1 MMIQRVKWAV
11 VLFSVSLIVLAGC
24 TCGPAQGGEATP
36 TPIPTPVVPDKPTYV
51 IQRGEVAEVLEFTA
65 RVSPIS
71 EEELFFRVS
80 GYVGEVFVER
90 DDWVKAGDLLAE
102 LEVTDLKNQL
112 LQAEAALESTISSN
126 EQQIA
131 EAQASLR
138 TAELN
143 LAIAEAS
150 DPAPQVVFA
159 EVALERAQ
167 MALADAQEAYNE
179 AWDPARDW
187 ELNVKWRKDA
197 LEAERE
203 GTERGLKEAQLS
215 LRVAEADYQQALQN
229 QRVHAYNVQICEQ
242 EVALAR
248 LRLEK
253 LESGLAIEEMRLN
266 VDRLQAQLDDARLVA
281 PFDGQVL
288 LVSTAEGRAVTAYKP
303 VMVVANVDALE
314 VSTKLDADVMEELQE
329 GMEAICEPV
338 GRPGQEFTGYIRRLP
353 YPYGGGSRVGTAE
366 DEDQSTRIT
375 LERTPEELG
384 LELDDRVHVTVVLES
399 KENVLWLPPQAISQF
414 EGRRFIVV
422 QDGDRQRTVDV
433 TIGIEGTERWEIEGV
448 TEELVEGWV
457 VVGR

>member
-1 MMIQRVKWAV
+1 
-11 VLFSVSLIVLAGC
+11 
-24 TCGPAQGGEATP
+24 
-36 TPIPTPVVPDKPTYV
+36 VVPDNPTYV
-51 IQRGEVAEVLEFTA
+51 VQRGEVSRVLEFTA
-65 RVSPIS
+65 RVSPVS
-71 EEELFFRVS
+71 EEELVFRTS

-90 DDWVKAGDLLAE
+90 DDWVEAGDLLAE

-112 LQAEAALESTISSN
+112 LQAEAALESTVSSN

-150 DPAPQVVFA
+150 DPAPQIVSA

-167 MALADAQEAYNE
+167 MALADAQEAYNK

-187 ELNVKWRKDA
+187 ELNVKWRKAA
-197 LEAERE
+197 LEGERE
-203 GTERGLKEAQLS
+203 STERRLKEAQLS

-229 QRVHAYNVQICEQ
+229 RQVHAYNVQMREQ
-242 EVALAR
+242 DVALAQ

-266 VDRLQAQLDDARLVA
+266 VDRIQAQLDDARLVA

-288 LVSTAEGRAVTAYKP
+288 LVSTVEGRAVTAYKP
-303 VMVVANVDALE
+303 VIVVANVDALE
-314 VSTKLDADVMEELQE
+314 LSAELDDQEMEELQE

-338 GRPGQEFTGYIRRLP
+338 GRPGQEFVGYIRRLP

-366 DEDQSTRIT
+366 DEDQSTRVA
-375 LERTPEELG
+375 LERDPEELG
-384 LELDDRVHVTVVLES
+384 LELDDRVYVTVVLES
-399 KENVLWLPPQAISQF
+399 KEDVLWVPRQAISQF
-414 EGRRFIVV
+414 EGRRFIVI

-433 TIGIEGTERWEIEGV
+433 TIGIEGTERVEIEGV

>member
-1 MMIQRVKWAV
+1 MV
-11 VLFSVSLIVLAGC
+11 
-24 TCGPAQGGEATP
+24 
-36 TPIPTPVVPDKPTYV
+36 
-51 IQRGEVAEVLEFTA
+51 QRGEVARTLEFTA

-71 EEELFFRVS
+71 EEELIFRVS

-131 EAQASLR
+131 EARANLR

-150 DPAPQVVFA
+150 DPAPQVVSA
-159 EVALERAQ
+159 EVAVERAQ
-167 MALADAQEAYNE
+167 MSLADAQKAYNE
-179 AWDPARDW
+179 AWDAARDW
-187 ELNVKWRKDA
+187 ELNVKWRRAA

-203 GTERGLKEAQLS
+203 RTERGLKEAQLS

-229 QRVHAYNVQICEQ
+229 QRVHAYNVQIREQ
-242 EVALAR
+242 EVALVQ

-266 VDRLQAQLDDARLVA
+266 VDRLQAQLNDARLVA

-288 LVSTAEGRAVTAYKP
+288 LVTTAEGRAVTAYKP

-314 VSTKLDADVMEELQE
+314 VSTQLDADEMEELQE
-329 GMEAICEPV
+329 GMEVTCEPV
-338 GRPGQEFTGYIRRLP
+338 GRPGAEFAGYIRRLP
-353 YPYGGGSRVGTAE
+353 YPYGGGSIVGTAE
-366 DEDQSTRIT
+366 DEDQSTRIA

-384 LELDDRVHVTVVLES
+384 LELDDRVRVTVVLES
-399 KENVLWLPPQAISQF
+399 KENVLWVPRQAINQF
-414 EGRRFIVV
+414 EGRRFIVI
-422 QDGDRQRTVDV
+422 QDGDRQRAVDV
-433 TIGIEGTERWEIEGV
+433 TLGIEGTERVEIEGV
-448 TEELVEGWV
+448 TEELVEGWI

>member
-1 MMIQRVKWAV
+1 MVVQRAKWAIFLLT
-11 VLFSVSLIVLAGC
+11 VLAVLAGC
-24 TCGPAQGGEATP
+24 TCAPSQDGEATP

-51 IQRGEVAEVLEFTA
+51 IQRGEVARTLEFTA
-65 RVSPIS
+65 RVSPVS
-71 EEELFFRVS
+71 EEELIFRTS
-80 GYVGEVFVER
+80 GYVDEVYVEK

-150 DPAPQVVFA
+150 DPSPQIVSA
-159 EVALERAQ
+159 EVSLERAQ
-167 MALADAQEAYNE
+167 MSLADAQKAYNE
-179 AWDPARDW
+179 AWDAARDW
-187 ELNVKWRKDA
+187 ELNVKWRKAA

-203 GTERGLKEAQLS
+203 GTERGLKEAQLN
-215 LRVAEADYQQALQN
+215 LRVAEANYQQALQDK
-229 QRVHAYNVQICEQ
+229 QVHAYNVQIREQ
-242 EVALAR
+242 EVALVQ
-248 LRLEK
+248 LRMEK

-266 VDRLQAQLDDARLVA
+266 VQRLQAQLDDARLVA

-303 VMVVANVDALE
+303 VIVVANIDALE
-314 VSTKLDADVMEELQE
+314 VSAVLDPTEMEELQE
-329 GMEAICEPV
+329 GMEVMCEPI
-338 GRPGQEFTGYIRRLP
+338 GRPGQEFSGTIRRLP

-399 KENVLWLPPQAISQF
+399 KEDALWLPRQAISQF

-433 TIGIEGTERWEIEGV
+433 TIGIEGVERWEIEGV

>member
-1 MMIQRVKWAV
+1 
-11 VLFSVSLIVLAGC
+11 
-24 TCGPAQGGEATP
+24 
-36 TPIPTPVVPDKPTYV
+36 VVPDKPTYV
-51 IQRGEVAEVLEFTA
+51 IQRGEVARTLEFTA
-65 RVSPIS
+65 RVSPVS
-71 EEELFFRVS
+71 EEELIFRTS
-80 GYVGEVFVER
+80 GYVDEVYVEK

-150 DPAPQVVFA
+150 DPSPQIVSA
-159 EVALERAQ
+159 EVSLERAQ
-167 MALADAQEAYNE
+167 MSLADAQKAYNE
-179 AWDPARDW
+179 AWDAARDW
-187 ELNVKWRKDA
+187 ELNVKWRKAA

-203 GTERGLKEAQLS
+203 GTERGLKEAQLN
-215 LRVAEADYQQALQN
+215 LRVAEANYQQALQDK
-229 QRVHAYNVQICEQ
+229 QVHAYNVQIREQ
-242 EVALAR
+242 EVALVQ
-248 LRLEK
+248 LRMEK

-266 VDRLQAQLDDARLVA
+266 VQRLQAQLDDARLVA

-303 VMVVANVDALE
+303 VIVVANIDALE
-314 VSTKLDADVMEELQE
+314 VSAVLDPTEMEELQE
-329 GMEAICEPV
+329 GMEVMCEPI
-338 GRPGQEFTGYIRRLP
+338 GRPGQEFSGTIRRLP

-399 KENVLWLPPQAISQF
+399 KEDALWLPRQAISQF

-433 TIGIEGTERWEIEGV
+433 TIGIEGVERWEIEGV

>member
-1 MMIQRVKWAV
+1 MVVQRSKWTI
-11 VLFSVSLIVLAGC
+11 VLLAALVVLAGC
-24 TCGPAQGGEATP
+24 TCAPARGGEATP

-51 IQRGEVAEVLEFTA
+51 VQRGEVARVLEFSA

-71 EEELFFRVS
+71 EEELIFRVS
-80 GYVGEVFVER
+80 GYVGEIYVER

-102 LEVTDLKNQL
+102 LEVSDLKNQL

-138 TAELN
+138 TSELN

-150 DPAPQVVFA
+150 DPAPQVVSA
-159 EVALERAQ
+159 EVAVERAQ
-167 MALADAQEAYNE
+167 MSLADAQEAYNE

-187 ELNVKWRKDA
+187 ELNSKWRKA
-197 LEAERE
+197 AIEAERE
-203 GTERGLKEAQLS
+203 STERRLKEAQLS
-215 LRVAEADYQQALQN
+215 LRVAEADYQQVLQN
-229 QRVHAYNVQICEQ
+229 QRVHGYNVQIREQ
-242 EVALAR
+242 EVALAE

-266 VDRLQAQLDDARLVA
+266 VERLKAQLNDARLIA

-303 VMVVANVDALE
+303 VIIVANVDALE
-314 VSTKLDADVMEELQE
+314 VSTELDVEEMEELQE
-329 GMEAICEPV
+329 GMEVVCEPV
-338 GRPGQEFTGYIRRLP
+338 GRPGQEFSGYIRRLP

-366 DEDQSTRIT
+366 DEDQSTRVA
-375 LERTPEELG
+375 LEQDPEELG
-384 LELDDRVHVTVVLES
+384 LELDDRVRVTVVLES
-399 KENVLWLPPQAISQF
+399 KEDVLWVPRQAISQF
-414 EGRRFIVV
+414 EGRRFIVI

-433 TIGIEGTERWEIEGV
+433 NVGIEGTERVEIEGV

-457 VVGR
+457 VIGR

>member
-1 MMIQRVKWAV
+1 MVVQRVKWAI
-11 VLFSVSLIVLAGC
+11 VLLTILTVLAGC
-24 TCGPAQGGEATP
+24 TCAPAQDGKATP

-51 IQRGEVAEVLEFTA
+51 VQRGEVARTLEFTA

-71 EEELFFRVS
+71 EEELIFRVS
-80 GYVGEVFVER
+80 GYVGGVYVER

-131 EAQASLR
+131 EAQANLR

-150 DPAPQVVFA
+150 DPAPQVVSA

-167 MALADAQEAYNE
+167 MSLADAQKAYNE
-179 AWDPARDW
+179 AWDAARDW
-187 ELNVKWRKDA
+187 ELNVKWRKAA

-229 QRVHAYNVQICEQ
+229 QQVHAYNVQIREQ
-242 EVALAR
+242 EVALVQ

-266 VDRLQAQLDDARLVA
+266 VDRLKAQLDDARLVA

-288 LVSTAEGRAVTAYKP
+288 LVSIAEGRAVTAYKP

-314 VSTKLDADVMEELQE
+314 VSTQLDADEMKELQE
-329 GMEAICEPV
+329 GMEVTCEPV
-338 GRPGQEFTGYIRRLP
+338 GRPGQEFVGYIRRLP
-353 YPYGGGSRVGTAE
+353 YPYGGGSIVGTTE
-366 DEDQSTRIT
+366 DEDQSTRIA

-384 LELDDRVHVTVVLES
+384 LELEDRVRVTAVLER

-414 EGRRFIVV
+414 EGRRFIVI

-433 TIGIEGTERWEIEGV
+433 SIGIEGTERVEIEGV

-457 VVGR
+457 VIGR

>member
-1 MMIQRVKWAV
+1 MVVQRVKWA
-11 VLFSVSLIVLAGC
+11 IVLLIALAVLVGC
-24 TCGPAQGGEATP
+24 TCAPAQGGDATP
-36 TPIPTPVVPDKPTYV
+36 TPIATPVVPDKPTYV
-51 IQRGEVAEVLEFTA
+51 VQRGEVAKVLEFTA

-102 LEVTDLKNQL
+102 LEVSDLKNQL
-112 LQAEAALESTISSN
+112 LQAEAALGSTISSN

-150 DPAPQVVFA
+150 DPAPQIVFA
-159 EVALERAQ
+159 EVSLERAR
-167 MALADAQEAYNE
+167 MSLADAQEAYNE
-179 AWDPARDW
+179 AWDAARDW
-187 ELNVKWRKDA
+187 ELNVKWRKA
-197 LEAERE
+197 GLEAERE
-203 GTERGLKEAQLS
+203 STERGLKEAQLS

-229 QRVHAYNVQICEQ
+229 LQVHAYNVQIREQ
-242 EVALAR
+242 EVALVQ

-266 VDRLQAQLDDARLVA
+266 VERLKAQLDDARLIA

-288 LVSTAEGRAVTAYKP
+288 LVTTAEGRAVTAYKP

-314 VSTKLDADVMEELQE
+314 VSTQLDADEMEELQE
-329 GMEAICEPV
+329 GMEVICEPV
-338 GRPGQEFTGYIRRLP
+338 GRPGQEFAGYIRRLP
-353 YPYGGGSRVGTAE
+353 YPYGGGSIVGTTE
-366 DEDQSTRIT
+366 DEDQSTRIA
-375 LERTPEELG
+375 LEQDPEELG
-384 LELDDRVHVTVVLES
+384 LELDDRVHVTVVLER
-399 KENVLWLPPQAISQF
+399 KADVFWVPPQAISQF
-414 EGRRFIVV
+414 EGRRFIVI

-433 TIGIEGTERWEIEGV
+433 NVGIEGTERVEIEGV

-457 VVGR
+457 VIGR

>member
-1 MMIQRVKWAV
+1 MVVRRVKWAI
-11 VLFSVSLIVLAGC
+11 VLLTVLTVLAGC
-24 TCGPAQGGEATP
+24 TCVPRSGGEATP
-36 TPIPTPVVPDKPTYV
+36 TPIPMPVAPDKPTYV
-51 IQRGEVAEVLEFTA
+51 IQRGEVTEVLEFTA

-71 EEELFFRVS
+71 EEELFFKVS

-112 LQAEAALESTISSN
+112 LQAEAALESAISSN

-143 LAIAEAS
+143 LEIAKAS
-150 DPAPQVVFA
+150 DPAPHVVSA

-187 ELNVKWRKDA
+187 ELNVKWRKAA

-203 GTERGLKEAQLS
+203 ATERGLKEAQLS
-215 LRVAEADYQQALQN
+215 LRVAEANYQQALQD
-229 QRVHAYNVQICEQ
+229 QQVHTYDVQIREQ
-242 EVALAR
+242 ESALAQ

-253 LESGLAIEEMRLN
+253 LESGLAVEEMRLN

-288 LVSTAEGRAVTAYKP
+288 LVSIAEGRAVTAYKP

-314 VSTKLDADVMEELQE
+314 VSTKLDAGEMEELQE

-353 YPYGGGSRVGTAE
+353 YPYGGGSRVGTVE

-384 LELDDRVHVTVVLES
+384 LELDDRVHVTVVLERKS
-399 KENVLWLPPQAISQF
+399 DVLWLPPQAISQF

>member
-1 MMIQRVKWAV
+1 MVVQRVKWAI
-11 VLFSVSLIVLAGC
+11 VLLTVLTVLAGC
-24 TCGPAQGGEATP
+24 TCAPTRSEATP
-36 TPIPTPVVPDKPTYV
+36 TPIPTPVVPDNPTYV
-51 IQRGEVAEVLEFTA
+51 VQRGEVSRVLEFTA
-65 RVSPIS
+65 RVSPVA
-71 EEELFFRVS
+71 EEELMFRTS

-112 LQAEAALESTISSN
+112 LQAQAALESTISSN

-150 DPAPQVVFA
+150 DPAPQTVSA

-167 MALADAQEAYNE
+167 MALADAQEAYNQ

-187 ELNVKWRKDA
+187 ELNVKWRKAA
-197 LEAERE
+197 LEGERE
-203 GTERGLKEAQLS
+203 STERRLKEAQLS

-229 QRVHAYNVQICEQ
+229 QQVHTYSVQMREQ
-242 EVALAR
+242 DVALAQ

-266 VDRLQAQLDDARLVA
+266 VDRIQAQLDDARLVA

-303 VMVVANVDALE
+303 VIVVANVDALE
-314 VSTKLDADVMEELQE
+314 LSAELDVEEMEELQE
-329 GMEAICEPV
+329 GMEAVCEPV
-338 GRPGQEFTGYIRRLP
+338 GRPGQEFVGYIRRLP

-366 DEDQSTRIT
+366 DEDQSTRVA
-375 LERTPEELG
+375 LERDPEELG
-384 LELDDRVHVTVVLES
+384 LELDDRMYVNVVLES
-399 KENVLWLPPQAISQF
+399 KENVLWVPRQAISQF
-414 EGRRFIVV
+414 EGRRFIVI

-433 TIGIEGTERWEIEGV
+433 TIGIEGTERVEIEGV

-457 VVGR
+457 VMGR

>member
-1 MMIQRVKWAV
+1 
-11 VLFSVSLIVLAGC
+11 
-24 TCGPAQGGEATP
+24 
-36 TPIPTPVVPDKPTYV
+36 
-51 IQRGEVAEVLEFTA
+51 VAEVLEFTA

-80 GYVGEVFVER
+80 GYVGAVFVER

-138 TAELN
+138 IAELN
-143 LAIAEAS
+143 LEIDKAS
-150 DPAPQVVFA
+150 DPAPQVVSA

-167 MALADAQEAYNE
+167 MALADAQEAYNQ

-215 LRVAEADYQQALQN
+215 LRVAEADYQQTLQN

-242 EVALAR
+242 EVALAQ

-266 VDRLQAQLDDARLVA
+266 VDRLQAQLDDASLVA

-288 LVSTAEGRAVTAYKP
+288 LVSIAEGRAVTAYKP
-303 VMVVANVDALE
+303 VVVVANVDALE
-314 VSTKLDADVMEELQE
+314 VSTKLDADEMEELQE
-329 GMEAICEPV
+329 GMEVICEPV

-353 YPYGGGSRVGTAE
+353 YPYGGGSRVGTVE

>member
-1 MMIQRVKWAV
+1 MVVQRVKWA
-11 VLFSVSLIVLAGC
+11 IVLLVVSAVLTGC
-24 TCGPAQGGEATP
+24 APAQEGKATP
-36 TPIPTPVVPDKPTYV
+36 TPIPTPQVPDKPTYV
-51 IQRGEVAEVLEFTA
+51 VQRGEVARVLEFTG
-65 RVSPIS
+65 RVSPVS
-71 EEELFFRVS
+71 EEELIFRVS
-80 GYVGEVFVER
+80 GYVGDVFVER

-112 LQAEAALESTISSN
+112 LQAQAALESTISSN

-131 EAQASLR
+131 EAQANLR

-150 DPAPQVVFA
+150 DPAPQVVSA

-167 MALADAQEAYNE
+167 MALADAQEAYDQ

-187 ELNVKWRKDA
+187 ELNVKWRKAA

-215 LRVAEADYQQALQN
+215 LRVAEANYQQAGQD
-229 QRVHAYNVQICEQ
+229 QQVHAYTVEIREQ
-242 EVALAR
+242 EVALAQ

-266 VDRLQAQLDDARLVA
+266 VDRLQAQLNDARLVA

-288 LVSTAEGRAVTAYKP
+288 LVSIAEGRAVTAYKP

-314 VSTKLDADVMEELQE
+314 LSAKLDATDMEELQE

-366 DEDQSTRIT
+366 DEDQSTRIA
-375 LERTPEELG
+375 LERDPEELG
-384 LELDDRVHVTVVLES
+384 LELDDRVHVTVVLERKS
-399 KENVLWLPPQAISQF
+399 DVFWLPPQAISQF

-433 TIGIEGTERWEIEGV
+433 TIGIEGTERVEIEGV
-448 TEELVEGWV
+448 TEDLVEGWI